1 MQAHEG
7 QPMRAG
13 HHAHQLPPMGKYKVL
28 LWLAGLVT
36 VSLLV
41 YTLSLPKSDS
51 PDTATKIT
59 NNKLHTGKDWD
70 AVLSGKLPKVRPLLF
85 TTLAA

>member
-1 MQAHEG
+1 
-7 QPMRAG
+7 MRAG
-13 HHAHQLPPMGKYKVL
+13 HQAHQQLPPMGKYKVL

>member
-1 MQAHEG
+1 
-7 QPMRAG
+7 MRAG
-13 HHAHQLPPMGKYKVL
+13 HQAHQQPRPMGKYKVL